1 MQGVLLALV
10 PMFAWGSIGFVA
22 NKFGGDAKQQTLGMT
37 LGAFVFAL
45 IVFLFRMPTISA
57 KKKAPNVIPSVCC
70 LASPPNLLATNP
82 IEPQANIGTSARRTP
97 CMFIFISL
105 K

>member
-45 IVFLFRMPTISA
+45 IPHANVDMANFLNWIYWWIVLGNWTIW
-57 KKKAPNVIPSVCC
+57 SV
-70 LASPPNLLATNP
+70 
-82 IEPQANIGTSARRTP
+82 
-97 CMFIFISL
+97 
-105 K
+105 

>member
-45 IVFLFRMPTISA
+45 IVFLFRMPTLTWQIFL
-57 KKKAPNVIPSVCC
+57 ID
-70 LASPPNLLATNP
+70 LLVDCF
-82 IEPQANIGTSARRTP
+82 G
-97 CMFIFISL
+97 
-105 K
+105 

>member
-1 MQGVLLALV
+1 AKYKNVIAPV
-10 PMFAWGSIGFVA
+10 EIKVSIQEKHVQVEL
-22 NKFGGDAKQQTLGMT
+22 NDISEK
-37 LGAFVFAL
+37 
-45 IVFLFRMPTISA
+45 TISA
-57 KKKAPNVIPSVCC
+57 KTKAPKVIPSVCC

>member
-37 LGAFVFAL
+37 LGYLCGPGRDDWRSIAV
-45 IVFLFRMPTISA
+45 
-57 KKKAPNVIPSVCC
+57 
-70 LASPPNLLATNP
+70 
-82 IEPQANIGTSARRTP
+82 
-97 CMFIFISL
+97 
-105 K
+105 

>member
-45 IVFLFRMPTISA
+45 IRFL
-57 KKKAPNVIPSVCC
+57 IPQC
-70 LASPPNLLATNP
+70 
-82 IEPQANIGTSARRTP
+82 QR
-97 CMFIFISL
+97 
-105 K
+105 